1 MISISNNGQAI
12 AQTNYWST
20 AQALSGYCFL
30 SRNAAALRLL
40 LPKARSAWLKDILAA
55 KKVTIERSVDI
66 PGGFDVVFED
76 GTDMPFFIAM
86 SPRLI
91 DRKLSRTDC
100 IPFTVWT
107 EDGLMKSFVAKVTI

>member
-40 LPKARSAWLKDILAA
+40 IPQAQSAWLQDILAA
-55 KKVTIERSVDI
+55 KKVTIERSLEI

-76 GTDMPFFIAM
+76 GTDMPFFIGM
-86 SPRLI
+86 SRGMM
-91 DRKLSRTDC
+91 DCKLSRTNR